1 LNALP
6 VAEAWE
12 KLAPSPRDRIRDV
25 KYVAEAGYEVRA
37 RIDPIVPIEGWKN
50 HYAELVAMMA
60 DIPFSRITLGTLRGL
75 QRTVNFARKLGKDMS
90 WTEYFSTTTKWGKK
104 LSNESRLEIYGY
116 LMDLLKPKP
125 AAVCKETDEMVE
137 QLGIKELRCNCVC

>member
-1 LNALP
+1 
-6 VAEAWE
+6 
-12 KLAPSPRDRIRDV
+12 
-25 KYVAEAGYEVRA
+25 
-37 RIDPIVPIEGWKN
+37 
-50 HYAELVAMMA
+50 MMA
-60 DIPFSRITLGTLRGL
+60 DVQFSRITLGTLRGL

-104 LSNESRLEIYGY
+104 LSDESRLEIYGY